1 MKNPNQT
8 FHQEQEAKT
17 LIISSRPSHPALEDP
32 SGNVLA
38 LSVCISYMTFMP
50 AEVGGL
56 GGVGAGCF
64 LHAQEVYGLWEMI
77 TLSQGG
83 LSHGNCGS
91 LGLKGYSTVCLTQK
105 KSVKSGQAPSA
116 LPPSFVHS

>member
-38 LSVCISYMTFMP
+38 LSVCISCMTFMP

-56 GGVGAGCF
+56 GDGEGRLLPSCTGSVWTVGNDYTG
-64 LHAQEVYGLWEMI
+64 
-77 TLSQGG
+77 
-83 LSHGNCGS
+83 
-91 LGLKGYSTVCLTQK
+91 
-105 KSVKSGQAPSA
+105 PRRD
-116 LPPSFVHS
+116 